1 MTDRDVVVCSDATNK
16 MSCEDDKYK
25 TLFEQVNAAAFLTSF
40 DGSIL
45 EANHKARDLFGF
57 GWGVLSEMSLVQVL
71 DEGFLW
77 KSFCDEVAA
86 RGGMVVESLGVDSSG
101 KRFPVELSVSLFR
114 LDEKPVMFVL
124 LWDISERKENE
135 ALIVESEKKYRG
147 LFEATFDGML
157 IFDVRGGIV
166 DVNSSFC
173 SMFGLNRNDLL
184 GRNLFNLSIFSPA
197 SQPVVMNQFENLL
210 SQRQGGCALV
220 KLKTNS
226 SVIDVEM
233 SSFFLCKKEDEV
245 DNFVL
250 VLREVSDRHLIKAA
264 SDEQSEMFSL
274 LLECLGEQV
283 VFKDVSLCC
292 IRANSAKCEFLGIGV
307 NDVVGRFE
315 DEFVSSEC
323 ASRLRSIEKGVL
335 HSSQSF
341 SGIFSYE
348 LLSEEVVNV
357 DLFVVPRFDL
367 EGSVVGVLSICVP
380 KTN

>member
-1 MTDRDVVVCSDATNK
+1 MSERDVVLCSDETKKA
-16 MSCEDDKYK
+16 SSDDGKYK

-57 GWGVLSEMSLVQVL
+57 GWGILSEMSLVQVL

-77 KSFCDEVAA
+77 DSFCDEVAA
-86 RGGMVVESLGVDSSG
+86 RGGIVMESLGVDSSG
-101 KRFPVELSVSLFR
+101 KHFPVELSVSLFR
-114 LDEKPVMFVL
+114 LGEKPVMFVL

-135 ALIVESEKKYRG
+135 ALIVQSEKKYRG

-184 GRNLFNLSIFSPA
+184 GRNLFNLSIFSQA
-197 SQPVVMNQFENLL
+197 TQPVVMNQFENLL

-220 KLKTNS
+220 ELKTDS
-226 SVIDVEM
+226 SKINVEM

-250 VLREVSDRHLIKAA
+250 VFREVSDRHLIEAA

-283 VFKDVSLCC
+283 CFKDTSLCC
-292 IRANSAKCEFLGIGV
+292 VRANSAKCQFLGVGVKQIIGRV
-307 NDVVGRFE
+307 E
-315 DEFVSSEC
+315 DEFLSSDC
-323 ASRLRSIEKGVL
+323 ASQLRSIEKGVL
-335 HSSQSF
+335 SSSQSF
-341 SGIFSYE
+341 SGVFSYE
-348 LLSEEVVNV
+348 LLSEEVVTV
-357 DLFVVPRFDL
+357 DLFVVPRFDV